1 MQNVLTQISSGALVC
16 PQTGQKLVPDAT
28 ERHLVTPDGLHR
40 YPLLGGLVPV
50 LLADPEAM
58 REYAAGSARMTGEY
72 SPEPPASRRPP
83 VLRLLRRL
91 VYRGGEPRVRDYRTQ
106 ASVDAA
112 DQVLAGQPEGS
123 VCLSVGGGPGR
134 SGAFT
139 NVNIGPF
146 PNVDVVA
153 DAHALPYAD
162 GSVRAIF
169 CEAVIEHLYDP
180 WLAVREMHRVL
191 APGGLVFAGTPF
203 LQPYHGYPHHY
214 QNFTLQ
220 GHENLFQR
228 AGFRVVESGTCV
240 GPVHALVMCVAVF
253 LAQFST
259 SRRGRLVS
267 RAWNFSS
274 QYLYPLDRHINT
286 RPNAHVLASTTYVLA
301 EKAQGGLTSSV
312 PSKAA
317 PPDASSGPHTPA

>member
-1 MQNVLTQISSGALVC
+1 MQNVLDQIGSGALVC
-16 PQTGQKLVPDAT
+16 PQTGQRLAPDAAG
-28 ERHLVTPDGLHR
+28 RHLVTPDGLHH

-58 REYAAGSARMTGEY
+58 AEYAADSARMASEY
-72 SPEPPASRRPP
+72 APDPPAPRRSLP
-83 VLRLLRRL
+83 LRLLRRL
-91 VYRGGEPRVRDYRTQ
+91 VYRGGEPQVRDYRTQ
-106 ASVDAA
+106 ASADAA
-112 DQVLAGQPEGS
+112 DRVLTGQPAGA

-134 SGAFT
+134 GEFT

-153 DAHALPYAD
+153 DAHNMPYAD
-162 GSVRAIF
+162 ASVQAIY
-169 CEAVIEHLYDP
+169 CEAVIEHLYAP
-180 WLAVREMHRVL
+180 HEAVAEMYRIL
-191 APGGLVFAGTPF
+191 KPGGLVFAGTPF

-220 GHENLFQR
+220 GHENLFRR
-228 AGFRVVESGTCV
+228 AGFRVLESGACV

-253 LAQFST
+253 LAQFCT

-274 QYLYPLDRHINT
+274 QYLYPLDRHFNT
-286 RPNAHVLASTTYVLA
+286 RPNAHVVASTTYVLA
-301 EKAQGGLTSSV
+301 EKAGGGLTSSA
-312 PSKAA
+312 PDRAA
-317 PPDASSGPHTPA
+317 LPGASSGPHTPA